1 MLCKIL
7 EWKVLKDL
15 IHSNLI
21 RIELIY
27 SLVNLNINNNHPNR
41 DYLEKNDN
49 EEQALISFGSLK
61 TTVESINYLI
71 FLFFV
76 T

>member
-7 EWKVLKDL
+7 EWKVFKDL

-21 RIELIY
+21 RIIA

-41 DYLEKNDN
+41 AYLEQNDN

-61 TTVESINYLI
+61 TTVESIDYLI

>member
-21 RIELIY
+21 RIELIA

-41 DYLEKNDN
+41 DYLEQNDN
-49 EEQALISFGSLK
+49 EEQALISSGSLK
-61 TTVESINYLI
+61 TTVESIDYLI